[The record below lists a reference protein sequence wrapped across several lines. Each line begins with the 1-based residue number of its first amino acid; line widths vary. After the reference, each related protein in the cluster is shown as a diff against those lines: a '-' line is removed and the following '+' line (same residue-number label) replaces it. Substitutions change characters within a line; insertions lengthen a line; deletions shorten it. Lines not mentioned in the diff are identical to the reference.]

1 MTVPQLLMTGFPGF
15 LGSALLPRL
24 LARRPDVEA
33 VCLVQPRHAA
43 LARSRVKELEV
54 TDPATTGRVRL
65 ALGDVTVPGLGLDE
79 AERERLDDVS
89 EVWHLAAV
97 YDLAVPPAVARRVN
111 VDGTVN
117 VLAFSRAQ
125 PGLRRF
131 QYVSTCYV
139 SGRHEGLFKEDS
151 LEEGQ
156 VFRNH
161 YEETKYEAEV
171 LVRAAMGEGV
181 PATVYRPGIVV
192 GDSATGATQK
202 YDGPYF
208 LATFLRRQ
216 PRFALVPRLGDADR
230 VRVCLVPRDF
240 VVDAMDE
247 LSVLDRSEGRT
258 YALVDPDPP
267 TAREVVTRFAD
278 VLGKRVLWVPLPL
291 HPVHALVDR
300 VPGAEAVLGLPA
312 EALDYF
318 ASPTT
323 YATDHTT
330 TDLAASGVTCPR
342 FADYAERLLDFMR
355 AHPEYGAHAMT

>member
-1 MTVPQLLMTGFPGF
+1 MPVAQLLMTGFPGF

-24 LARRPDVEA
+24 LARRPGAEA
-33 VCLVQPRHAA
+33 VCLVQRRHAV

-54 TDPATTGRVRL
+54 TDPHTRGRVRL
-65 ALGDVTVPGLGLDE
+65 VEGDVTAADLGLSAADR
-79 AERERLDDVS
+79 AGLDDVA

-97 YDLAVPPAVARRVN
+97 YDLAVPPEVARRVN
-111 VDGTVN
+111 VEGTAN
-117 VLAFSRAQ
+117 VVLFCREQ
-125 PGLRRF
+125 PRLRRL

-139 SGRHEGLFKEDS
+139 SGRHEGEFAEDS

-156 VFRNH
+156 AFRNH
-161 YEETKYEAEV
+161 YEQTKYDAEL
-171 LVRAAMGEGV
+171 LVRKAVADGL

-216 PRFALVPRLGDADR
+216 PAVAIVPALGDADR

-240 VVDAMDE
+240 VVGAMDE
-247 LSVLDRSEGRT
+247 LSVLDESEGRT
-258 YALVDPDPP
+258 YALVDPEPP
-267 TAREVVTRFAD
+267 TVREVVTTFAD
-278 VLGKRVLWVPLPL
+278 HLGKRVVWVPLPL
-291 HPVHALVDR
+291 APVHALVDR
-300 VPGAEAVLGLPA
+300 VPGAERLLGLPA

-323 YATDHTT
+323 YPTDHTT
-330 TDLAASGVTCPR
+330 RDLTASGLTCPR
-342 FADYAERLLDFMR
+342 FGEYAHRLLDFMEQ
-355 AHPEYGAHAMT
+355 HPEFDAHAMT

>member
-1 MTVPQLLMTGFPGF
+1 MPQLLMTGFPGF

-24 LARRPDVEA
+24 LARRPDTEA
-33 VCLVQPRHAA
+33 VCLVQPQHAT

-54 TDPATTGRVRL
+54 TDPDTTGRVRL
-65 ALGDVTVPGLGLDE
+65 TLGDITASGLGLDPE
-79 AERERLDDVS
+79 ERARLDDVT

-111 VDGTVN
+111 VDGTANLV
-117 VLAFSRAQ
+117 AFSREQ

-139 SGRHEGLFKEDS
+139 SGRHEGLFKEDA

-161 YEETKYEAEV
+161 YEQTKYDAEV
-171 LVRAAMGEGV
+171 LVRAAMADGL

-192 GDSATGATQK
+192 GDSATGETQK

-216 PRFALVPRLGDADR
+216 PPVALVPALGDADR

-240 VVDAMDE
+240 VVGAMDE
-247 LSVLDRSEGRT
+247 LSVLEQSEGRT

-267 TAREVVTRFAD
+267 TVREVVTTFART
-278 VLGKRVLWVPLPL
+278 LGKRVVWVPLPL
-291 HPVHALVDR
+291 GPVHTLVDR
-300 VPGAEAVLGLPA
+300 VPGAEALLGLPA

-330 TDLAASGVTCPR
+330 TDLTASGLTCPP
-342 FADYAERLLDFMR
+342 FESYAERLLDFMR
-355 AHPEYGAHAMT
+355 AHPEYDAHAMT